1 MFNFRS
7 QYRLSSAEV
16 NTPDPLEACDFG
28 GLALFEKGLV
38 FFAHR
43 DSWQEISPHT
53 GTQTFFFLRHRMQS
67 HLGTRSLDIV
77 ERFRKN

>member
-16 NTPDPLEACDFG
+16 NTPDPTRSLR
-28 GLALFEKGLV
+28 LWRALFEKGLV